1 MSSIDESGSG
11 EASTVARDSTE
22 PKPMERWWSA
32 GEQFRLALEAAPT
45 GMIMIDL
52 RGRIV
57 LTNTQ
62 AEKLFGY
69 DRAELVGK
77 SIEVLVPERLH
88 HDHLMFRSDFFENP
102 QTRLMG
108 AGRDLYGRR
117 KDGTEVAVE
126 IGLNPVETSEGKF
139 VLSSVVDITE
149 RKRVE
154 AGLRE
159 SEERFRMM
167 VSAVQ
172 DYAIFMLDPQGCVV
186 NWNSGAERL
195 KGYSADEIVGKHFSC
210 FYTPEQI
217 DRNEP
222 QRELRVATDVGR
234 FEDEGWRIRKDGS
247 AFWASVV
254 ITPVRDRKQILLGYT
269 KVTRDLTERKRAEE
283 QFRRAIEA
291 SPTGMV
297 IIDHQGNIT
306 LSNDQVEKMFGY
318 SREELIGHA
327 VEVLVPERFR
337 DQHFRFRGGFLNSP
351 QARPMG
357 AGRELFGLR
366 KDGTEVPIEIGLN
379 PLETQL
385 GRFVLSAIV
394 DITERK
400 RAERERI
407 LFVEKLQTFNSQLE
421 EQVRSRT
428 AELSTTLREREVLLQ
443 EVHHRVKNNLQIIS
457 SLINMQARNLGL
469 GAGRDALE
477 ECQGRIQAIA
487 LVHEKL
493 YQSQDYANI
502 PFSEYARTL
511 AENVFHAIDAS
522 SQNVLLD
529 LALEDCAIAVDK
541 AIPCGLI
548 LNELISNA
556 CRHAFSD
563 GRSGR
568 IRVELMKTGA
578 GRLRLTVSDNGMGL
592 PSGFDVSKGGS
603 LGLQLVR
610 MLVKQIEGNLE
621 VETVNGACFR
631 LEVPMEANH
640 E

>member
-1 MSSIDESGSG
+1 MDESGPARA
-11 EASTVARDSTE
+11 ASTVARELTE
-22 PKPMERWWSA
+22 PKRIEEQWSA

-45 GMIMIDL
+45 GMIMIDP

-57 LTNTQ
+57 LTNVQ
-62 AEKLFGY
+62 VEKLFGY
-69 DRAELVGK
+69 QRAELVGK
-77 SIEVLVPERLH
+77 SIEVLVPERLQ
-88 HDHLMFRSDFFENP
+88 HDHADFRRDFFKNP

-126 IGLNPVETSEGKF
+126 IGLNPLDTPEGKF

-149 RKRVE
+149 RKRIE

-172 DYAIFMLDPQGCVV
+172 DYAIFMLDPHGQVV

-195 KGYSADEIVGKHFSC
+195 KGYLANEIVGKHFSI
-210 FYTPEQI
+210 FYTPEQV
-217 DRNEP
+217 DRGAPE
-222 QRELRVATDVGR
+222 RELRAATDGGR
-234 FEDEGWRIRKDGS
+234 FEDEGWRLRKDGS
-247 AFWASVV
+247 TFWASVV
-254 ITPVRDRKQILLGYT
+254 ITPVRDQHKHLIGFT

-297 IIDHQGNIT
+297 IVDHEGNIT
-306 LSNDQVEKMFGY
+306 LINGQVEKMFGY
-318 SREELIGHA
+318 SREELVGRP
-327 VEVLVPERFR
+327 VEVLVPQRFR
-337 DQHFRFRGGFLNSP
+337 EQHFRFRRAFLSSP

-357 AGRELFGLR
+357 AGRDLYGLR
-366 KDGTEVPIEIGLN
+366 KDGGEVPIEIGLN

-385 GRFVLSAIV
+385 GRFVLSSVV

-400 RAERERI
+400 RSEQERT
-407 LFVEKLQTFNSQLE
+407 LFVQKLQTFNLELE
-421 EQVRSRT
+421 EQVRNRT
-428 AELSTTLREREVLLQ
+428 AELSRTLKEREVLLQ

-457 SLINMQARNLGL
+457 SLINVQARSLEHGT
-469 GAGRDALE
+469 GRDALE

-487 LVHEKL
+487 LIHEKL
-493 YQSQDYANI
+493 YQSRDYANI
-502 PFSEYARTL
+502 PFSEYARAL
-511 AENVFHAIDAS
+511 AENVFHATDAS

-529 LALEDCAIAVDK
+529 LDIEDCAIAVDK

-556 CRHAFSD
+556 RRHAFCD
-563 GRSGR
+563 GRSGK
-568 IRVELMKTGA
+568 IRVELEKTEDHS
-578 GRLRLTVSDNGMGL
+578 LRLTISDDGMGL
-592 PSGFDVSKGGS
+592 PSGFDLGKGGS

-610 MLVKQIEGNLE
+610 MLVKQIDGKLT
-621 VETVNGACFR
+621 VETVNGTCFR
-631 LEVPMEANH
+631 LKVSMGATNE
-640 E
+640 